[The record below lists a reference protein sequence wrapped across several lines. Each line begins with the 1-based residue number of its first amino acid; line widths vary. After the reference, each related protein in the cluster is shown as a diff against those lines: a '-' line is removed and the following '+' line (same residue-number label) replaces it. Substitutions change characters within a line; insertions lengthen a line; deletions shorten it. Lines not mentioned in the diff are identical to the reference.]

1 MVRARRFHWSML
13 LVLPLGIAA
22 SGASCK
28 SSGQD
33 VSLGEMSLRLPRGVQ
48 HLTNIVFR
56 TEGVDTSRMDLLLP
70 HATLPRPAIVFV
82 GGDHG
87 ATRSAQLGEY
97 AAELAARGFV
107 SAIIDYRPRAV
118 GTRLPLSAASA
129 DAKLAVRWL
138 RANASAYGVDR
149 ARVGLVG
156 AAEGG
161 LVAAIAGLPNWF
173 GVGSNDN
180 VRFPSE
186 VQAVALL
193 EPLLDLADTTLSEPA
208 RAFLDTV
215 LAAPVPAQARSG
227 GLEIDLPLRERISP
241 VNYFG
246 GGATRDVREH
256 VPPFFFAHG
265 TADRLFPFR
274 HSERLAGELRVHGFH
289 AEVFPASGGEHG
301 FFQTNE
307 WKNVTIDALAD
318 FFKRT
323 LDDSIAPAGWLDT
336 TPMWSPGGDAI
347 VFHSTYGGEWGV
359 WVVRTDG
366 TQLRRLA
373 AGREAAWSPDGL
385 RVAFE
390 SGEGRL
396 ATVNAADGS
405 DFRLV
410 TADTGEFVYA
420 PSWSPDGRHVA
431 VSSWVDNQLH
441 LVRLSDGHTRRLTD
455 TSGSNGCSSWF
466 PDGSRIA
473 FHSSRDGRAQ
483 LYVMAVGDG
492 VASRMTNTQTHEF
505 CPRVSPDGR
514 RVAFQRRTSDVHER
528 IDIWVMDVASGEESN
543 ITNHRANDRWA
554 SWSPDGAWL
563 AFTSTRGGNSDI
575 YVVRADGS
583 GLRRITSR

>member
-1 MVRARRFHWSML
+1 VVRPGRIRQAVL
-13 LVLPLGIAA
+13 LVFLLGLTA
-22 SGASCK
+22 SSQGCHGSGPDAS
-28 SSGQD
+28 SE
-33 VSLGEMSLRLPRGVQ
+33 EMALRLPRGVQ
-48 HLTNIVFR
+48 HLANIEFR
-56 TEGVDTSRMDLLLP
+56 VEGVDTIRMDLLLP
-70 HATLPRPAIVFV
+70 SATPPRPAIVFV
-82 GGDHG
+82 GGHHG
-87 ATRSAQLGEY
+87 ATRSAQLAEY

-107 SAIIDYRPRAV
+107 SAIIDYRPRAM

-138 RANASAYGVDR
+138 RANSAAYGVDR

-161 LVAAIAGLPNWF
+161 LVAAVAGLPNWF

-193 EPLLDLADTTLSEPA
+193 EPLLDLADATLTEPA

-215 LAAPVPAQARSG
+215 LMSTTPMQERSG

-256 VPPFFFAHG
+256 VPPFWFAHG
-265 TADRLFPFR
+265 TADRVFPFR
-274 HSERLAGELRVHGFH
+274 HSERLAGELRARGFH
-289 AEVFPASGGEHG
+289 AEVFQASGGEHG

-318 FFKRT
+318 FFQRT
-323 LDDSIAPAGWLDT
+323 LVDSVAPTGWLDA
-336 TPMWSPGGDAI
+336 TPMWSPGGDEI

-359 WVVRTDG
+359 WVARTDG

-385 RVAFE
+385 RVVFE

-396 ATVNAADGS
+396 ATVNADGS

-420 PSWSPDGRHVA
+420 PSWSPDGTYIA

-441 LVRLSDGHTRRLTD
+441 LMRLSDGHTRRLTN
-455 TSGSNGCSSWF
+455 TSGGNGCSSWF

-473 FHSSRDGRAQ
+473 FHSNRDGQAE
-483 LYVMAVGDG
+483 LYVMEVSDD
-492 VASRMTNTQTHEF
+492 VATRLTKTQTHEF
-505 CPRVSPDGR
+505 CPRVSPDGK
-514 RVAFQRRTSDVHER
+514 RVAFQRRTADVHEL
-528 IDIWVMDVASGEESN
+528 IDIWVMDLASGEEWN

-554 SWSPDGAWL
+554 SWSPDGAWI

-575 YVVRADGS
+575 YIVRPDGS

>member
-1 MVRARRFHWSML
+1 MVKPRRFRGAAL
-13 LVLPLGIAA
+13 LVLLLGLTI
-22 SGASCK
+22 SCQ
-28 SSGQD
+28 SSGQY
-33 VSLGEMSLRLPRGVQ
+33 VTVRGTSPRLPPGVRY
-48 HLTNIVFR
+48 LPNIAFR
-56 TEGVDTSRMDLLLP
+56 IQGADTIFMDLLLP
-70 HATLPRPAIVFV
+70 NATLPRPAIVLV
-82 GGDHG
+82 GGSHG

-107 SAIIDYRPRAV
+107 SAIIDYRPRAL

-138 RANASAYGVDR
+138 RANATAYGVDK

-156 AAEGG
+156 AGEGG
-161 LVAAIAGLPNWF
+161 LVAAVAGLPNWF

-215 LAAPVPAQARSG
+215 LTAGAPAQGRSG

-246 GGATRDVREH
+246 GDATRDVREH
-256 VPPFFFAHG
+256 VPPFWLAHG
-265 TADRLFPFR
+265 TADRVFPFR
-274 HSERLAGELRVHGFH
+274 HSERLAGELRAHGFH
-289 AEVFPASGGEHG
+289 AEVFPANGEGHG
-301 FFQTNE
+301 FFQRNE
-307 WKNVTIDALAD
+307 WKNVTVDALAD
-318 FFKRT
+318 FFQRT
-323 LDDSIAPAGWLDT
+323 LGDSVAPVDWLDA
-336 TPMWSPGGDAI
+336 TPMWAPGGDAI

-359 WVVRTDG
+359 WVVSTDG

-396 ATVNAADGS
+396 ATAKADGS

-410 TADTGEFVYA
+410 TADTGEFVHA
-420 PSWSPDGRHVA
+420 PSWSPDGSHIA

-441 LVRLSDGHTRRLTD
+441 LVRLSDGHTRRLTN
-455 TSGSNGCSSWF
+455 TSGGNGCSSWF
-466 PDGSRIA
+466 PDGSRVA
-473 FHSSRDGRAQ
+473 FHSSRDGQAE
-483 LYVMAVGDG
+483 LYVMAIADG
-492 VASRMTNTQTHEF
+492 VATRLTNTQTHEF

-528 IDIWVMDVASGEESN
+528 IDIWVMDLASGAERN
-543 ITNHRANDRWA
+543 VTNHRANDRWA
-554 SWSPDGAWL
+554 SWSPDGAWI